1 VAYSRAM
8 QAALSIAEA
17 VVAYLRAHPDELVRA
32 VKNAVALRVGVP
44 MAALRW
50 AIDRKRGSPKAPKD
64 VEISAVPPGVRVAGS
79 FEVMGT
85 PLRGS
90 AEIYAEDVRIT
101 GDELMLVVRLKNLS
115 LKVTA
120 EHVESPLA
128 ALLRSGALDLSKPGN
143 LLAFMPKRPALL
155 VDARDDRITLDLFRH
170 PKLGSDRRLRKLVSL
185 IVPFVTVGR
194 VESEND
200 HLDVALRPFPD
211 GVLGAVDSV
220 RRAL

>member
-1 VAYSRAM
+1 M

-90 AEIYAEDVRIT
+90 AEIYAEDVRLT
-101 GDELMLVVRLKNLS
+101 GDELRLVVRLKNLS

-120 EHVESPLA
+120 DHVESPLA
-128 ALLRSGALDLSKPGN
+128 ALLKSGALD
-143 LLAFMPKRPALL
+143 
-155 VDARDDRITLDLFRH
+155 
-170 PKLGSDRRLRKLVSL
+170 
-185 IVPFVTVGR
+185 
-194 VESEND
+194 
-200 HLDVALRPFPD
+200 
-211 GVLGAVDSV
+211 
-220 RRAL
+220 